1 VHLCRAAHQT
11 LFSSSGYFWR
21 LKCSESDDIRLVIAF
36 NSQPRPVRKCDAAR
50 DWRKTNGRLVT
61 SVAFDAA
68 ACVLPERKR
77 ARGLLSSTTS
87 IGVVCF
93 SARRCASAL
102 LTIALRPYFVRTAER
117 IDQAVMAYEEDSI
130 YCNSVL
136 YDLPTSL
143 HFSQYRTPLRGSY
156 LVCSVLL
163 CSSAFIGCA
172 SLSAFP
178 SNWQF

>member
-1 VHLCRAAHQT
+1 MMVEGTKASTLHSYRIVWVSVLTIFFFSSVQTNSSTCKSVHLCRAAHQT

-102 LTIALRPYFVRTAER
+102 LTIALRP
-117 IDQAVMAYEEDSI
+117 
-130 YCNSVL
+130 SVFRQNGWTDWSSC
-136 YDLPTSL
+136 YGI
-143 HFSQYRTPLRGSY
+143 RGGFH
-156 LVCSVLL
+156 LL
-163 CSSAFIGCA
+163 
-172 SLSAFP
+172 
-178 SNWQF
+178 